1 MIKKIIKKDKNEQLE
16 EILAGKDID
25 EQAKNLLQGILYKI
39 EASYK
44 DYRKVKAK
52 QEPEEKY
59 VEKMLRNIDK
69 NCNKIKVVKLSQK
82 LADEELQKELKKN
95 KFYINK
101 NEIISYPIEEKILYA
116 IEKNANNEKILNN
129 KYGESAIAISNF
141 INTGKN
147 LDRVEVLR
155 DFNGYSWTTI
165 NSEIENIDS
174 NLIYQ
179 TLQIVLGEEFLENW
193 CQDKDGIIDYLDI
206 LKDETNEKIV
216 DLLKKISIINAFRF
230 KKDFADMISE
240 KIKKLDE
247 EISEYDDTQSRIQKI
262 SEHKKQVL
270 KEIKDIEK
278 ILCQEERLKAEFRKR
293 NEEEISGKK
302 FFSIKAL
309 KQEFNDKKQKLLN
322 EIEEY
327 NYLLNPTNYLAEKE
341 KFIEKKKELEI
352 VNIEEEKKDQ
362 LIIELLKNLLE
373 LFIEKIKL
381 EKEQDEILKLI
392 YKFRYFLFLPFDK
405 NKDVKDVEE
414 LQKYIIKLE
423 KVLIKKA
430 VEAKVITLTPF
441 EVVQHV
447 FTSRIIVLE
456 ELHYKITLD
465 SELGKYYVQIFDDNI
480 SEDKFEI
487 ENIENAKTGKKI
499 KIFMYLK
506 IKK

>member
-499 KIFMYLK
+499 KIF
-506 IKK
+506 I